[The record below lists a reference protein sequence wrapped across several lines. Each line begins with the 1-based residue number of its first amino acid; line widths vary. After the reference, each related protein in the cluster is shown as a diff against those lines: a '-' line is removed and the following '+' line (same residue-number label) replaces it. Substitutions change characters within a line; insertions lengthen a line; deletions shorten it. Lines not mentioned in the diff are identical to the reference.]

1 MVEAIGQGAICQ
13 APEQLGEK
21 NMSELKICIVEDED
35 FVRESVVQL
44 LNMKGYEH
52 ILEASRGQEA
62 IAMIEKEKPDIVF
75 LDIRLADNTNGVEVL
90 KMSRGTSPNTKFVI
104 MSAYQ
109 EEFEKQTKDL
119 GAYGFL
125 KKPITKVDSFINL
138 IKEISDKK

>member
-1 MVEAIGQGAICQ
+1 MVEAIIQGAVCQ
-13 APEQLGEK
+13 AQEQLGEN

-44 LNMKGYEH
+44 LNIKGYDH

-75 LDIRLADNTNGVEVL
+75 LDIRLADNINGIEVL
-90 KMSRGTSPNTKFVI
+90 KRSRGTSPNTKFVM

-109 EEFEKQTKDL
+109 DEFGKQTKDL

-125 KKPITKVDSFINL
+125 KKPITKADTLINI